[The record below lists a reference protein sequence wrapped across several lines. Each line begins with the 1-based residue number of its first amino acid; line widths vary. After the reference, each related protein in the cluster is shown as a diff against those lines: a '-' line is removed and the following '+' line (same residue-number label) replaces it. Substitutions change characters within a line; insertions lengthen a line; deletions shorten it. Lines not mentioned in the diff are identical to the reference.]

1 MTENDGMIA
10 SGESSQAPTRAPYA
24 PLDCSVRYILK
35 GLNTFSVWV
44 SIRPFFAT
52 PEEAVREEA
61 DYRKTYMGKKKYGDG
76 WKDFC
81 VVKQTTTEEFHT
93 PNPKV
98 RDGAPQADNQ
108 SGGNDHAS

>member
-1 MTENDGMIA
+1 METPKESPTSCEA
-10 SGESSQAPTRAPYA
+10 SSA
-24 PLDCSVRYILK
+24 LDCSVRYILK
-35 GLNTFSVWV
+35 GLNTFSVWI

-93 PNPKV
+93 QNPEFH
-98 RDGAPQADNQ
+98 APSEAR
-108 SGGNDHAS
+108 